1 MQVLSYD
8 EVSSTNDLVKR
19 AIEAGETANLVVC
32 ARKQSGGYGR
42 DGRLWESPL
51 GGLYFSMLL
60 RPANSM
66 QHWSTLPLLVGM
78 AVREGLSSLLE
89 PSVASSLLLKW
100 PNDVVLGEAAVD
112 KLQKVFR
119 KLCGISSEVYQGAL
133 CVGVGINV
141 LRPKEA
147 EEISLVGRNIPAYLE
162 DLPAFCSEGIDVLDA
177 IPQVCHKRLQCGATK
192 DTDILDMVL
201 QAVLDA
207 FWPLYE
213 SWQVEGFAP
222 LKERYQQVSALQ
234 GHAVQVLDRRGSVL
248 ASGVVCGIDTEGRLL
263 LEDEDQRICAVSSGE
278 AHIRPC

>member
-66 QHWSTLPLLVGM
+66 QHWSTLPLLVGI

-89 PSVASSLLLKW
+89 PSAASSLLLKW

-112 KLQKVFR
+112 ELQKVFR

-162 DLPAFCSEGIDVLDA
+162 DLPAFCSGGIDVFDA

-192 DTDILDMVL
+192 DTDVLDVVL
-201 QAVLDA
+201 QAVLDT

-213 SWQVEGFAP
+213 LWQDEGFAP

-234 GHAVQVLDRRGSVL
+234 GHVVQVLDRKGGIL

-263 LEDEDQRICAVSSGE
+263 LEDENQHICAVSSGE
-278 AHIRPC
+278 AHICPC